1 MLLHS
6 KRQHFGLL
14 NLLFS
19 VIHQDVIGTILY
31 KGFFWQILTCGLPIT
46 LNKKKTRKLFF
57 NLFPILKLNV
67 IRDLIYSKTT
77 PTIQF

>member
-1 MLLHS
+1 MYS
-6 KRQHFGLL
+6 NRQCFGLL

-19 VIHQDVIGTILY
+19 VIHPDVIGTTLY

-46 LNKKKTRKLFF
+46 LNKQKHTLKTLF

-67 IRDLIYSKTT
+67 IRDLIYNKTT